1 FLPLT
6 FCFFNLYSL
15 HFPSPFFN
23 LGYTFCSLASSLSCV
38 SCALEK
44 TMSAGAVEE
53 SIRKYKG
60 VRCRRW
66 GKWVSEIRVPG
77 TQERL
82 WLGSYS
88 TPEGAAIAH
97 DIAHYCLRRP
107 SSLNGLNFP
116 SMLPPN
122 LNVNMSP
129 KSVQK
134 AASDAGMAVDAQMI
148 VISNETK
155 ASENSGVIVGMET
168 ESWENDSSGS
178 WEGSVGKEG
187 EALSIS
193 VEDYL

>member
-1 FLPLT
+1 
-6 FCFFNLYSL
+6 
-15 HFPSPFFN
+15 
-23 LGYTFCSLASSLSCV
+23 
-38 SCALEK
+38 
-44 TMSAGAVEE
+44 MSGSAVEE
-53 SIRKYKG
+53 SSFGIGSNPLRKYKG
-60 VRCRRW
+60 VRRRRW

-97 DIAHYCLRRP
+97 DIAFYCLRRP
-107 SSLNGLNFP
+107 SSLNSLNFP

-122 LNVNMSP
+122 VNANMSP
-129 KSVQK
+129 KSIQK

-148 VISNETK
+148 VSSPINNEIK
-155 ASENSGVIVGMET
+155 ANENSVTMGMDT
-168 ESWENDSSGS
+168 ESWENDSSNGS

>member
-1 FLPLT
+1 M
-6 FCFFNLYSL
+6 N
-15 HFPSPFFN
+15 
-23 LGYTFCSLASSLSCV
+23 
-38 SCALEK
+38 
-44 TMSAGAVEE
+44 GAVEDSFRNGSNNGE
-53 SIRKYKG
+53 RKYKG
-60 VRCRRW
+60 IRRRRW

-77 TQERL
+77 SQERL

-97 DIAHYCLRRP
+97 DIAFYCLRRP
-107 SSLNGLNFP
+107 TSLNVLNFP

-122 LNVNMSP
+122 VNANMSP

-134 AASDAGMAVDAQMI
+134 AASDAGMAVDAQLT
-148 VISNETK
+148 VVANDRSSAVTVE
-155 ASENSGVIVGMET
+155 MET